1 MKPYDKILGMNA
13 VVEKFNFYIER
24 IKSGRLKE
32 MLHQLGWIYS
42 YSKQYWPAMIFY
54 TLIGMSSTG
63 IALLNATVSRD
74 LVDIIT
80 GQIPA
85 GKNELIKAFV
95 TMILLNVFITLLG
108 QVSNFISS
116 YVSMKVSTKIQAD
129 IFEQILLTDW
139 ESLNKYHTGDLL
151 SRWGSDTSNI
161 SSAVL
166 NFVPN
171 VIIYIFRFVSALW
184 MVIRNDWTFAIFAF
198 IGMPVSLLLSKT
210 LMRRMVNNN
219 KRSAALSAKSSGFS
233 QETFSNIQTIKAFDL
248 IGVYVDYLKQLQK
261 DFIDMKIDF
270 AKMSVWTTLIMST
283 MGLIVSYS
291 GYAWGIYR
299 VATGVITYGSMTM
312 FLSLSGTLTGALN
325 NLTSLVPGTISL
337 SVSAG
342 RIMDIIEM
350 PREDFSQRDEVKEF
364 YQKHKNEG
372 VSISLKDAVYTYA
385 NGNNVFSGAS
395 IEAKPYEVIG
405 LVGPSGEGKTT
416 MMRLLLSL
424 IDATDGSA
432 RIYAGS
438 DTTDEANSVPLTPSA
453 RQLFSYVPQGN
464 TMFSG
469 TIAYNMRT
477 VMPEATDEDII
488 KALKDACAWE
498 FVEKMPDGIYSE
510 LKERGG
516 GISEGQAQRLS
527 IARALLRKSPIML
540 LDEATSALDV
550 KTEKQVLQNIVG
562 RKHPRTCIV
571 TTHRP
576 NVLRNCDRV
585 YAIRDKKLVIL
596 AQDEIDDMILGL
608 ADEPKSSKK

>member
-1 MKPYDKILGMNA
+1 MSMRSKKI
-13 VVEKFNFYIER
+13 KFYIDR

-32 MLHQLGWIYS
+32 MIHQLAWIYS
-42 YSKQYWPAMIFY
+42 YSKQYWTAMIFY

-63 IALLNATVSRD
+63 LALLNATVSRD

-80 GQIPA
+80 GQVPA
-85 GKNELIKAFV
+85 GTQELIRAFV
-95 TMILLNVFITLLG
+95 LMILLNVFITLLG

-139 ESLNKYHTGDLL
+139 ESLNKYHTGDLI
-151 SRWGSDTSNI
+151 SRWGSDTGTI

-166 NFVPN
+166 NFIPN

-184 MVIRNDWTFAIFAF
+184 VVISNDWTFAIFAF

-210 LMRRMVNNN
+210 LMNRMINNN

-248 IGVYVDYLKQLQK
+248 IGVYVNYLKKLQQ
-261 DFIDMKIDF
+261 DYINMKIDF
-270 AKMSVWTTLIMST
+270 ARMSVWTGLILTT
-283 MGLIVSYS
+283 MGLVVSYS

-299 VATGVITYGSMTM
+299 VATGAITYGAMTM

-350 PREDFSQRDEVKEF
+350 PREDFTQRDEVKEF
-364 YQKHKNEG
+364 YEKHKDVG
-372 VSISLKDAVYTYA
+372 VSLSLKAVDYAYA
-385 NGNNVFSGAS
+385 NGNQVFKNAD

-416 MMRLLLSL
+416 MMRMLLALVGA
-424 IDATDGSA
+424 DKGTA
-432 RIYAGS
+432 RICAGS
-438 DTTDEANSVPLTPSA
+438 DTSEAAESVPLSPSA

-477 VMPEATDEDII
+477 VKEDATDEEII
-488 KALKDACAWE
+488 KALKDACAWD
-498 FVEKMPDGIYSE
+498 FVEKMPNGIYTE

-527 IARALLRKSPIML
+527 IARALLRKSPILL

-550 KTEKQVLQNIVG
+550 GTEKQVLKNIVG

-576 NVLRNCDRV
+576 TVLRNCDRV
-585 YAIRDKKLVIL
+585 YAIRDKGLVVL
-596 AQDEIDDMILGL
+596 KDEEINELILGL
-608 ADEPKSSKK
+608 ADE